1 MKKKAAI
8 ICPIKN
14 EETYIKK
21 FFEYYQKHI
30 DVSDIYILDFGSSE
44 EYIKN
49 VIGKNATVIKTDAN
63 ILDAIELFEAM
74 RSAQKD
80 LYKEYTYVLPLDVD
94 EILYYHAEGGLK
106 KYLQETEVE
115 LISSRGHEVIH
126 LPFLQEPIDPSK
138 KWMDQIK
145 YWYTNHFH
153 YGKTLISK
161 KELDWEPGFHIY
173 TGETVSIREQ
183 HLDPKLF
190 LIHLHRH
197 DFNTTMSRHIKWS
210 GMEWSEYT
218 LENKLNYHYTE
229 KSEEKLLEWYYRPV
243 FEKIHT
249 IPEEIKKNIDI

>member
-14 EETYIKK
+14 EETYIEK
-21 FFEYYQKHI
+21 FFEYYQKHF
-30 DVSDIYILDFGSSE
+30 DTSDIYILDFGSSE

-49 VIGKNATVIKTDAN
+49 VIGQNATVIKTDAN
-63 ILDAIELFEAM
+63 ILDAMELFYAI
-74 RSAQKD
+74 RKAQSD

-161 KELDWEPGFHIY
+161 KELDWEPVPAA
-173 TGETVSIREQ
+173 GETVSI
-183 HLDPKLF
+183 
-190 LIHLHRH
+190 
-197 DFNTTMSRHIKWS
+197 TT
-210 GMEWSEYT
+210 
-218 LENKLNYHYTE
+218 ENLSIYKDIIERYENNKKQSYNKAPQPVTDYAGKKKNTE
-229 KSEEKLLEWYYRPV
+229 KSEEK
-243 FEKIHT
+243 
-249 IPEEIKKNIDI
+249 EIEIYQH

>member
-49 VIGKNATVIKTDAN
+49 VIGENATVIKTDAN

-74 RSAQKD
+74 RSAQRD

-115 LISSRGHEVIH
+115 LVSCRGHEVIH
-126 LPFLQEPIDPSK
+126 LPFLQDPIDLSK
-138 KWMDQIK
+138 KWMDQIE
-145 YWYTNHFH
+145 YWYPNHFH

-161 KELDWEPGFHIY
+161 KELEWETGFHTY
-173 TGETVSIREQ
+173 SGETMDIRDKNID
-183 HLDPKLF
+183 HNLF

-197 DFNTTMSRHIKWS
+197 DFETTMSRHIKWS
-210 GMEWSEYT
+210 GMEWSEFT
-218 LENKLNYHYTE
+218 LKNKLNYHYTE
-229 KSEEKLLEWYYRPV
+229 KSKEKLIDWYYKPLSS
-243 FEKIHT
+243 KIYT
-249 IPEEIKKNIDI
+249 FPEIIKKNIDI